1 MVIDVAKALAEKS
14 GAGKPPP
21 QKAHNRLRGGMF
33 MQLEGKIMSAY
44 PLRLTLTALAVVA
57 VPLSVAFAHDS
68 DRKEPVIVVS
78 GQGDASVVPDL
89 AIVNLSVAETAK
101 TAREALDINNG
112 AMTSVMKALK
122 DQGIADRDLQT
133 SGLSIQPQY
142 SYPQNEDG
150 TPKLPVLNGYTVT
163 NGLTVRVRDLAKLGA
178 ILDQSVTSG
187 VNQGGDIRFTNDDPE
202 KALEEARAE
211 AVKNAAAKAK
221 TLADAAGVKL
231 GRVVE
236 ISESAGG
243 ADPQPMMRMQ
253 MAKEAADA
261 VPIAAGENTYVVNV
275 SVTFT
280 IAE

>member
-1 MVIDVAKALAEKS
+1 M
-14 GAGKPPP
+14 P
-21 QKAHNRLRGGMF
+21 
-33 MQLEGKIMSAY
+33 AY
-44 PLRLTLTALAVVA
+44 PLRLALAALAVVA
-57 VPLSVAFAHDS
+57 VPLSMASAHDS
-68 DRKEPVIVVS
+68 DKKEPVIVVS

-89 AIVNLSVAETAK
+89 AIVTLSVAETAR

-133 SGLSIQPQY
+133 SGLAIQPQY

-150 TPKLPVLNGYTVT
+150 TPKLPILNGYTVT

-202 KALEEARAE
+202 KALEEARTE
-211 AVKNAAAKAK
+211 AVKNAAVKAK

-231 GRVVE
+231 GRAVE
-236 ISESAGG
+236 ISEGAGG

-275 SVTFT
+275 SVTFA